1 MSEQLDKDLKW
12 MLDLLAHSTILIEHS
27 QPDKGQIDALM
38 RGLMQSENLMY
49 SQEQARRECKA
60 LADEIA
66 YHMEMIHRQH
76 CAASR
81 AVAAFHAELRPED
94 VAPPR
99 KEEQWED
106 LPMVTKEGKYVEM
119 VKK

>member
-1 MSEQLDKDLKW
+1 MSEQLDRDLRR
-12 MLDLLAHSTILIEHS
+12 MLSLLAHSTDLLERSKPI
-27 QPDKGQIDALM
+27 KGQINAIAREL
-38 RGLMQSENLMY
+38 RQSKTLMY
-49 SQEQARRECKA
+49 SQEKARRECKA
-60 LADEIA
+60 LADEIN

-81 AVAAFHAELRPED
+81 AVATFHGELHPED

-106 LPMVTKEGKYVEM
+106 LPMAGKGENEYEW
-119 VKK
+119 KR

>member
-1 MSEQLDKDLKW
+1 MPEQMDKDLKW
-12 MLDLLAHSTILIEHS
+12 MLSLLAHSTHLIES
-27 QPDKGQIDALM
+27 SKPDKGQINALM
-38 RGLMQSENLMY
+38 RGLMQSETLMY

-60 LADEIA
+60 LADEIE
-66 YHMEMIHRQH
+66 YHMEIIHRQY

-81 AVAAFHAELRPED
+81 AVAAFHAELHPED

-106 LPMVTKEGKYVEM
+106 LPMAGKGENEYVW
-119 VKK
+119 KR

>member
-1 MSEQLDKDLKW
+1 MSEQLDKDLRR
-12 MLDLLAHSTILIEHS
+12 MLSLLGHSTNLLERAKL
-27 QPDKGQIDALM
+27 DKGQINLYTIELM
-38 RGLMQSENLMY
+38 RREKLMH
-49 SQEQARRECKA
+49 SQEQACRECKA
-60 LADEIA
+60 LADEIN

-81 AVAAFHAELRPED
+81 AVAVFHAELYPED

-106 LPMVTKEGKYVEM
+106 LPMAGKGENEYV
-119 VKK
+119 

>member
-1 MSEQLDKDLKW
+1 VSEQLDKDLKR
-12 MLDLLAHSTILIEHS
+12 MLSLLGHSTNLIERAK
-27 QPDKGQIDALM
+27 PDKGQINLYAMELM
-38 RGLMQSENLMY
+38 RSEKLMY

-81 AVAAFHAELRPED
+81 AVAKFHAELHPED

-106 LPMVTKEGKYVEM
+106 LPMLEKEKR
-119 VKK
+119 

>member
-1 MSEQLDKDLKW
+1 MSEQLDKDLKR
-12 MLDLLAHSTILIEHS
+12 MLSLLGHSTNLIERAK
-27 QPDKGQIDALM
+27 PDKGQIDALM
-38 RGLMQSENLMY
+38 RGIRQSEILMY

-66 YHMEMIHRQH
+66 YHMEMIYRQH

-81 AVAAFHAELRPED
+81 AVATFHAELHPED

-99 KEEQWED
+99 KEEQWEE
-106 LPMVTKEGKYVEM
+106 LPMAGKEENEYVW
-119 VKK
+119 KR

>member
-1 MSEQLDKDLKW
+1 MSEQLDKDLMR
-12 MLDLLAHSTILIEHS
+12 MLSLLGNSTNLIERS
-27 QPDKGQIDALM
+27 KIYKGQINIYAMELM
-38 RGLMQSENLMY
+38 RSEKLMY
-49 SQEQARRECKA
+49 SQEQACRECKA

-81 AVAAFHAELRPED
+81 AVATFHAELYPED

-99 KEEQWED
+99 KVEQWED
-106 LPMVTKEGKYVEM
+106 LPMVGKGENEYV
-119 VKK
+119 